1 MFDVTV
7 TAKFL
12 THAKIKIYRTV
23 ANAFLNV
30 CEKIRRFLSRIKNV
44 QKRKLVPF
52 FCLTVYNKAMVHCKL
67 RPRRPAPLARLTR
80 LGSVPAVVRD
90 TTQPIRRSSGVNLR
104 MST

>member
-1 MFDVTV
+1 MKLSTLAGNHQFHYLTGKHKMFDVTV

-67 RPRRPAPLARLTR
+67 RPRRPAPLARLT
-80 LGSVPAVVRD
+80 L
-90 TTQPIRRSSGVNLR
+90 
-104 MST
+104 

>member
-12 THAKIKIYRTV
+12 THAKIKIHRTV

-44 QKRKLVPF
+44 QKRKWCIANSAPGGQ
-52 FCLTVYNKAMVHCKL
+52 HPL
-67 RPRRPAPLARLTR
+67 R
-80 LGSVPAVVRD
+80 D
-90 TTQPIRRSSGVNLR
+90 
-104 MST
+104 